1 MSSDGIRRVV
11 LNLPAGASRVGR
23 EGSDVGDE
31 LLDEIT
37 RRRNTSRE
45 VWLEADDHGNLLDR
59 DGNAV
64 DGEGRL
70 VPRKGPR
77 QVR

>member
-1 MSSDGIRRVV
+1 MTSYGIRRVV

-23 EGSDVGDE
+23 QGNDAGDE
-31 LLDEIT
+31 ILDEI
-37 RRRNTSRE
+37 RRRRE
-45 VWLEADDHGNLLDR
+45 TRGTVWFEADDHGNLLDR

-64 DGEGRL
+64 DGEGGL

-77 QVR
+77 RVR